1 MFLFSLTICFFG
13 GEIDLDTLLDNDFLL
28 SFFTSLIIFF
38 YLTGEFD
45 LESDRLVA
53 SFFSVSLKFLLSLF
67 LEIADF
73 LGGLTDLETDLD
85 LDFFLPY

>member
-1 MFLFSLTICFFG
+1 LTICFFG

>member
-1 MFLFSLTICFFG
+1 LFLFSLTICFFG